1 MTSATDRR
9 GETTEY
15 TYDLAGNVVQ
25 IDRPNKTYTTIEY
38 NDMDQVTKLI
48 NYSKGK
54 ILSSF
59 QYEYDLSGFIVK
71 EIASQDKEETVTSTY
86 AYDYRCQLV
95 RVRMTTESGP
105 VIEREYAYDKAG
117 NRIMEETTS
126 DGVVIRRVESEYDD
140 ASRLISQN
148 IWEDSAPGHSGDKPE
163 KPEKPHTDNGHH
175 YGNDKGDN
183 HIDKKGQQ
191 KKEDISSNADNQ
203 EAIANNT
210 AELLPP
216 DVYDSGVEAW
226 SGKHDPDQTISYQYD
241 ENGNLTEKSGSDIDT
256 FSYQYDNENRLRAVM
271 QNGTILMAALYD
283 GNGDRIFKLQRHSTS
298 SNVPSSEE
306 KKNNGNNKNKDKDK
320 NNGNQG
326 SSTNGDVPVD
336 LALLEDVMLLP
347 TGANKINIESF
358 DLTGYINDVNRQYTQ
373 ALMEYGKNGKY
384 NSIYSYGL
392 QRLGADY
399 NGAQTVYLYDGRGS
413 MVNETNGSGT
423 SMSAYLYDEWGNLLS
438 GKVHTNGFYSDLFLY
453 NGEATD
459 ITTGLQYLRARY
471 YDPEMGRFVQEDTFL
486 GYIQT
491 PLSLN
496 LYIYVQ
502 NNPLNYIDPSGNWPW
517 DKEEQIA
524 ARENY
529 LQELSDKL
537 RDLSI
542 MSRYTKNP
550 SFAEELTKEAKQI
563 QTEINDLNS
572 QVWSDSANGFVYSP
586 EVQQEKYSYLQ
597 RKIILSEGKKPTH
610 CVIKENTVTFRDPI
624 NATEQFGYNQAIAF
638 LQDKFYTNLVWS
650 NDGAL
655 FSPGNINLADY
666 NYINQTLEVD
676 LQKTVSWLYRLKSV
690 RILVDN
696 GASVFEIVAAL
707 KSMDPIQIQEGI
719 ANTITDAFDPT
730 PGPGEG
736 YDAFMRD
743 FFNGTIVDHVEREI
757 QDKANSINKLNKSI
771 YRFVLI
777 PTLSQD
783 QLVVEEKRQEVI
795 DFIDEQVEL
804 AQNNQINSL
813 KINSKARDF
822 YIDTLLR
829 VRAMNMT
836 RLQQEVLKDMEA
848 FIR

>member
-1 MTSATDRR
+1 M
-9 GETTEY
+9 
-15 TYDLAGNVVQ
+15 VQ

-71 EIASQDKEETVTSTY
+71 EIASQDKEETITSTY

-271 QNGTILMAALYD
+271 QNGTVLMAALYD

-298 SNVPSSEE
+298 GNVPSSEE

-358 DLTGYINDVNRQYTQ
+358 DLTGYINDVNQQYTQ
-373 ALMEYGKNGKY
+373 VLMEYGKNGKY

-399 NGAQTVYLYDGRGS
+399 SGAQTVYLYDGRGS

-438 GKVHTNGFYSDLFLY
+438 GKVHTNGFYSDLYLY

-471 YDPEMGRFVQEDTFL
+471 YDPGTGRFVQEDTVL
-486 GYIQT
+486 GSLT
-491 PLSLN
+491 RPLTQN
-496 LYIYVQ
+496 LYAYCG
-502 NNPLNYIDPSGNWPW
+502 NNPLNYIDPSGHDWWSDLGDGLSNAWSQVTNWAENTSQQIGNWFDARTQEASSFLMAKLEQAEEKIAAVQCMDWKSFGRGLVYELFYNASTTMMSPFDMVITISGVNLPTFREFVQDDYLISGDPYMYYLGKVTGDVIALVIGVAATIKGALGIIAGITGGALLSVPSLGTSVVVGGTAVAVSITEVAAGSILVANSAVALSTNLNHLSFYEKMRETSSTGKENSETSLDYKDKITERNGKYYT
-517 DKEEQIA
+517 DKET
-524 ARENY
+524 
-529 LQELSDKL
+529 LD
-537 RDLSI
+537 
-542 MSRYTKNP
+542 
-550 SFAEELTKEAKQI
+550 
-563 QTEINDLNS
+563 EI
-572 QVWSDSANGFVYSP
+572 GRI
-586 EVQQEKYSYLQ
+586 E
-597 RKIILSEGKKPTH
+597 SEG
-610 CVIKENTVTFRDPI
+610 VD
-624 NATEQFGYNQAIAF
+624 
-638 LQDKFYTNLVWS
+638 
-650 NDGAL
+650 
-655 FSPGNINLADY
+655 FS
-666 NYINQTLEVD
+666 
-676 LQKTVSWLYRLKSV
+676 
-690 RILVDN
+690 
-696 GASVFEIVAAL
+696 
-707 KSMDPIQIQEGI
+707 
-719 ANTITDAFDPT
+719 
-730 PGPGEG
+730 
-736 YDAFMRD
+736 
-743 FFNGTIVDHVEREI
+743 
-757 QDKANSINKLNKSI
+757 KLNKQLQSSRPSSEGGVGTSNV
-771 YRFVLI
+771 YKYSDSEGTRFI
-777 PTLSQD
+777 IH
-783 QLVVEEKRQEVI
+783 EVTDSSGNI
-795 DFIDEQVEL
+795 IH
-804 AQNNQINSL
+804 
-813 KINSKARDF
+813 RDF
-822 YIDTLLR
+822 DA
-829 VRAMNMT
+829 VRIPSGQ
-836 RLQQEVLKDMEA
+836 LILKE
-848 FIR
+848 

>member
-1 MTSATDRR
+1 MKSEVMLSQLEFNPFSMIGQEGFLISAARGGRVALMTAGWGLMGILWGKPVVTVYVRPSRYTYDALNRMTSATDRR

-15 TYDLAGNVVQ
+15 TYDLAGNVVR
-25 IDRPNKTYTTIEY
+25 IDRPNNTYTTIEY
-38 NDMDQVTKLI
+38 NDMDQVTKLV

-271 QNGTILMAALYD
+271 QNGTVLMAALYD

-298 SNVPSSEE
+298 GNVPSSEE

-399 NGAQTVYLYDGRGS
+399 STPTASIPTCS
-413 MVNETNGSGT
+413 CTTAKPPTSPPACSTCAPGT
-423 SMSAYLYDEWGNLLS
+423 M
-438 GKVHTNGFYSDLFLY
+438 
-453 NGEATD
+453 
-459 ITTGLQYLRARY
+459 I
-471 YDPEMGRFVQEDTFL
+471 
-486 GYIQT
+486 
-491 PLSLN
+491 
-496 LYIYVQ
+496 
-502 NNPLNYIDPSGNWPW
+502 
-517 DKEEQIA
+517 
-524 ARENY
+524 
-529 LQELSDKL
+529 
-537 RDLSI
+537 
-542 MSRYTKNP
+542 
-550 SFAEELTKEAKQI
+550 
-563 QTEINDLNS
+563 
-572 QVWSDSANGFVYSP
+572 
-586 EVQQEKYSYLQ
+586 
-597 RKIILSEGKKPTH
+597 RK
-610 CVIKENTVTFRDPI
+610 
-624 NATEQFGYNQAIAF
+624 
-638 LQDKFYTNLVWS
+638 W
-650 NDGAL
+650 
-655 FSPGNINLADY
+655 
-666 NYINQTLEVD
+666 VD
-676 LQKTVSWLYRLKSV
+676 LCRRIRCWEALPV
-690 RILVDN
+690 R
-696 GASVFEIVAAL
+696 
-707 KSMDPIQIQEGI
+707 
-719 ANTITDAFDPT
+719 
-730 PGPGEG
+730 
-736 YDAFMRD
+736 
-743 FFNGTIVDHVEREI
+743 
-757 QDKANSINKLNKSI
+757 
-771 YRFVLI
+771 
-777 PTLSQD
+777 
-783 QLVVEEKRQEVI
+783 
-795 DFIDEQVEL
+795 
-804 AQNNQINSL
+804 
-813 KINSKARDF
+813 
-822 YIDTLLR
+822 
-829 VRAMNMT
+829 
-836 RLQQEVLKDMEA
+836 
-848 FIR
+848 